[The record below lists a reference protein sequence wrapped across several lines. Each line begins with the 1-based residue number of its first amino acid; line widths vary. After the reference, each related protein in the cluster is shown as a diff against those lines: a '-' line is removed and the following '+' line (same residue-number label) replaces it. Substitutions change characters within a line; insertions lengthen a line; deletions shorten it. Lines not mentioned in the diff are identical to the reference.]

1 MKGFATSQTWSL
13 LPKMRVEV
21 VRDISRSARVVEL
34 RWLNTVLAV
43 CVYMSF
49 AKSWQQKGCRSQ
61 AESWQVKTILVKDFD
76 CHRIRLFNFHLKFS
90 LFKIR

>member
-21 VRDISRSARVVEL
+21 VRVVEL

-49 AKSWQQKGCRSQ
+49 AKSWQQKGCSSQ

-76 CHRIRLFNFHLKFS
+76 CNRIRLFNFHLKFS

>member
-21 VRDISRSARVVEL
+21 VRVVEL

-49 AKSWQQKGCRSQ
+49 AKSWQQKGCSSQ